1 MSLESLFQHIIFS
14 EHLAEENRR
23 LMRQGR
29 ALAGASGLGAGGLE
43 AEGIRRQW
51 AEPGGGGG
59 GGQAAFHVEGRTAER
74 CLITGPR
81 NGDSRK
87 MDVF

>member
-51 AEPGGGGG
+51 AEPGGGGRRLSTWRE
-59 GGQAAFHVEGRTAER
+59 GQLKGVLSQAPETGTLER
-74 CLITGPR
+74 WTCFSI
-81 NGDSRK
+81 
-87 MDVF
+87 